1 MSSPTND
8 RRRDNPIYAP
18 GGKPKKSSKYG
29 RVTVLQRRVLER
41 LMHNQN
47 TLAPIVSSEDVWL
60 WCYRDCP
67 LPPHPDETIRVTV
80 SRLRTKL
87 GTEVIQTVRGLGY
100 ILNPH
105 FDCKAFLAELDEIE
119 RNGL

>member
-1 MSSPTND
+1 MNKPTNLK
-8 RRRDNPIYAP
+8 RLNNPIYSP
-18 GGKPKKSSKYG
+18 GGPPKKGSKYG
-29 RVTVLQRRVLER
+29 RVTVLQKRVLER
-41 LMHNQN
+41 LAQNQG
-47 TLAPIVSSEDVWL
+47 TLQPVVSVEELWL

-67 LPPHPDETIRVTV
+67 IPPHPDETIRTTV

-87 GTEVIQTVRGLGY
+87 GTESIQTVRGLGY
-100 ILNPH
+100 ILHPY